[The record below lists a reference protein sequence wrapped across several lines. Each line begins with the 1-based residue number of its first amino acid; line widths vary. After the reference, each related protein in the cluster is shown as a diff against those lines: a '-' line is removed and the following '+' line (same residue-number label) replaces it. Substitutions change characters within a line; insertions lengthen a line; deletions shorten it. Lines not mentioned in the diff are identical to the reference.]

1 MTMKI
6 SEYKKIEDLKLLVSK
21 TLLDLEMSEQVR
33 VINNDDLN
41 DIIFILLTMELSL
54 KDFKTA
60 EQKMDFL
67 WQVII
72 VLIATMRI
80 DYGIN
85 LKNELG

>member
-21 TLLDLEMSEQVR
+21 TLLDLGMSEQVR

-60 EQKMDFL
+60 EQKIDFL